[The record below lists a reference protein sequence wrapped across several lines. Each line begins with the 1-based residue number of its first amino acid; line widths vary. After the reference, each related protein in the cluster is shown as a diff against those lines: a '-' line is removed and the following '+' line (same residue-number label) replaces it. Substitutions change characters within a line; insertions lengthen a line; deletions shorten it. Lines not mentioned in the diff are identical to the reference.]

1 MAGIPSFKAIF
12 QSKDFLKRMILDRL
26 LNKWKTAVMPKTDLK
41 LKKSEASGIK
51 RIDEPNPLI
60 VPIISAIKSNIK
72 KSI

>member
-1 MAGIPSFKAIF
+1 
-12 QSKDFLKRMILDRL
+12 
-26 LNKWKTAVMPKTDLK
+26 MPKTDLK